1 MADQTLT
8 VPIFPL
14 PDAVFFPHTLL
25 PLNIFEPRYKAMV
38 ADVLESGGLM
48 GVVQLRPGWDAD
60 YFGSPPVYKVFGVGR
75 IAEAERYED
84 GRYDILLS
92 GLYRAHMIREIDHE
106 VYRQAEVEILPDEIP
121 AGSADAVR
129 DVHEILQE
137 ILLRLSG
144 ALPPDVKL
152 FSGDDLQRL
161 GPGELTDIM
170 ASLFVTEPYERQS
183 LLAETNVSRRQQLLR
198 VQIQAMINSSY
209 TDEG

>member
-1 MADQTLT
+1 MSNQTLT

-38 ADVLESGGLM
+38 TDVLESGGLM

-60 YFGSPPVYKVFGVGR
+60 YFGNPPIYKIFGIGR

-92 GLYRAHMIREIDHE
+92 GLYRAHLVREVEHE
-106 VYRQAEVEILPDEIP
+106 TYRQAVVEILPDIIP
-121 AGSADAVR
+121 AGSAEAVR
-129 DVHEILQE
+129 DVHEILKE
-137 ILLRLSG
+137 VMVRLAG

-152 FSGDDLQRL
+152 FSGNDLQRL
-161 GPGELTDIM
+161 GPGELADIM
-170 ASLFVTEPYERQS
+170 ASLFVTDPYDRQS
-183 LLAETNVSRRQQLLR
+183 LLAETDVSRRQQLLR

>member
-1 MADQTLT
+1 MSNQTLT

-38 ADVLESGGLM
+38 TDVLESGGLM

-60 YFGSPPVYKVFGVGR
+60 YFGNPPIYKIFGIGR

-92 GLYRAHMIREIDHE
+92 GLYRAHLVREVEHE
-106 VYRQAEVEILPDEIP
+106 TYRQAVVEILPDIIP
-121 AGSADAVR
+121 AGSAESVR
-129 DVHEILQE
+129 DVHEILKE
-137 ILLRLSG
+137 VMVRLAG

-152 FSGDDLQRL
+152 FSGNDLQRL
-161 GPGELTDIM
+161 GPGELADIM
-170 ASLFVTEPYERQS
+170 ASLFVTEPYDRQS
-183 LLAETNVSRRQQLLR
+183 LLAETDVSRRQQLLR